1 MTTRS
6 ESLGQERRIRLPA
19 GEVRY
24 FERGEGAPVVFVH
37 GVLTNAELWRKVVPD
52 VAAAGF
58 RCIAPDLP
66 LGSHDLPMRADA
78 DLSPTGAADLI
89 ADFLDALGLRDV
101 TLVANDT
108 GGALTQ
114 IMLSRRPDR
123 VGRVV
128 LTPSDCFEY
137 FFPPI
142 FKALPPIAR
151 IPGSMAVLGQL
162 LRIRALYPLPLL
174 FGSVTKRPLPDAV
187 AQAYLGQLL
196 ADAGVRRDLR
206 KLTAAMDPD
215 VIIDATPRLTAFHR
229 PALVM
234 FAADDRFFP
243 LEHGRRLAQVLPDAR
258 FEEIAE
264 SMTFVMVDQPER
276 TAALIHDF
284 VRGTPGGQAATGS
297 QAEGIAPAGTS
308 PETSG

>member
-1 MTTRS
+1 MTNRS
-6 ESLGQERRIRLPA
+6 EALGREHRVRLPA

-24 FERGEGAPVVFVH
+24 WARGSGTPVVFIH

-58 RCIAPDLP
+58 RCLAPDLP

-78 DLSPTGAADLI
+78 DLSPVGHADVI
-89 ADFLDALGLRDV
+89 ADFLDALDLRDV

-114 IMLSRRPDR
+114 ILLSRRPER

-142 FKALPPIAR
+142 FKALPPLAR

-162 LRIRALYPLPLL
+162 LRIRALYPLPVL
-174 FGSVTKRPLPDAV
+174 FGRVVKRPLPDAV
-187 AQAYLGQLL
+187 AQAYLSPLRKS
-196 ADAGVRRDLR
+196 AEVRRDLR
-206 KLTAAMDPD
+206 KLLRAVHPRYTLAAAEALRGFDRP
-215 VIIDATPRLTAFHR
+215 VLLAWATEDRL
-229 PALVM
+229 
-234 FAADDRFFP
+234 FP
-243 LEHGRRLAQVLPDAR
+243 IRLAHRLAALLPDAR
-258 FEEIAE
+258 LVEVADCY
-264 SMTFVMVDQPER
+264 TFLSEDQPAVLARHVVE
-276 TAALIHDF
+276 F
-284 VRGTPGGQAATGS
+284 
-297 QAEGIAPAGTS
+297 AGAMAD
-308 PETSG
+308 

>member
-1 MTTRS
+1 MTRS
-6 ESLGQERRIRLPA
+6 ESLGREHRVRLPA

-24 FERGEGAPVVFVH
+24 FERGSGAPVVFVH
-37 GVLTNAELWRKVVPD
+37 GVLTNAQLWRKVVPD

-58 RCIAPDLP
+58 RCVAPDLP

-78 DLSPTGAADLI
+78 DLSPAGAADVI
-89 ADFLDALGLRDV
+89 ADFLEALDLRDV

-142 FKALPPIAR
+142 FKPLPAIAR

-162 LRIRALYPLPLL
+162 LRFRALYPLPML
-174 FGSVTKRPLPDAV
+174 FGWVVKRPLPDDV
-187 AQAYLGQLL
+187 AQAYLAPLRKS
-196 ADAGVRRDLR
+196 AGVRRDLR
-206 KLTAAMDPD
+206 KLLRDVHPRHTLAAAEALRTFD
-215 VIIDATPRLTAFHR
+215 R
-229 PALVM
+229 PVLLAWASEDKL
-234 FAADDRFFP
+234 FP
-243 LEHGRRLAQVLPDAR
+243 ISLAHRLAALLPDAKLV
-258 FEEIAE
+258 EIAD
-264 SMTFVMVDQPER
+264 SYTFVSEDQP
-276 TAALIHDF
+276 AALARHVIEF
-284 VRGTPGGQAATGS
+284 
-297 QAEGIAPAGTS
+297 AGVMAD
-308 PETSG
+308 

>member
-1 MTTRS
+1 MGR
-6 ESLGQERRIRLPA
+6 EHRVRLPA

-24 FERGEGAPVVFVH
+24 FERGSGAPVVFVH
-37 GVLTNAELWRKVVPD
+37 GVLTNAQLWRKVVPD

-58 RCIAPDLP
+58 RCVAPDLP

-78 DLSPTGAADLI
+78 DLSPAGAADVI
-89 ADFLDALGLRDV
+89 ADLLEALDLRDV

-142 FKALPPIAR
+142 FKPLPAIAR

-162 LRIRALYPLPLL
+162 LRFRVLYPLPML
-174 FGSVTKRPLPDAV
+174 FGWVVKRPLPDDV
-187 AQAYLGQLL
+187 AQAYLAPLRKS
-196 ADAGVRRDLR
+196 AGVRRDLR
-206 KLTAAMDPD
+206 KLLRDVHPRHTLAAAEALRTFD
-215 VIIDATPRLTAFHR
+215 R
-229 PALVM
+229 PVLLAWASEDKL
-234 FAADDRFFP
+234 FP
-243 LEHGRRLAQVLPDAR
+243 ISLAHRLAALLPDAKLV
-258 FEEIAE
+258 EIAD
-264 SMTFVMVDQPER
+264 SYTFVSEDQP
-276 TAALIHDF
+276 AALARHVIEF
-284 VRGTPGGQAATGS
+284 
-297 QAEGIAPAGTS
+297 AGVMAD
-308 PETSG
+308 

>member
-1 MTTRS
+1 MTNRS
-6 ESLGQERRIRLPA
+6 KALGREHRVRLPA

-24 FERGEGAPVVFVH
+24 WARGSGTPVVFIH

-58 RCIAPDLP
+58 RCLAPDLP

-78 DLSPTGAADLI
+78 DLSPVGHADLI
-89 ADFLDALGLRDV
+89 ADFLDALDLRDV

-114 IMLSRRPDR
+114 ILLSRRPER

-142 FKALPPIAR
+142 FKALPPLAR

-162 LRIRALYPLPLL
+162 LRIRALYPLPVL
-174 FGSVTKRPLPDAV
+174 FGRVVKRPLPDAV
-187 AQAYLGQLL
+187 AQAYLSPLRKS
-196 ADAGVRRDLR
+196 AGVRRDLR
-206 KLTAAMDPD
+206 KLLRAVHPRYTLAAAEALRGFDRP
-215 VIIDATPRLTAFHR
+215 VLLAWATEDRL
-229 PALVM
+229 
-234 FAADDRFFP
+234 FP
-243 LEHGRRLAQVLPDAR
+243 IRLAHRLAALLPDAR
-258 FEEIAE
+258 LVEVADCY
-264 SMTFVMVDQPER
+264 TFLSEDQPAVLARHVVE
-276 TAALIHDF
+276 F
-284 VRGTPGGQAATGS
+284 
-297 QAEGIAPAGTS
+297 AGAMAD
-308 PETSG
+308 

>member
-1 MTTRS
+1 MTKRS
-6 ESLGQERRIRLPA
+6 EALGQEHRVRLPA

-24 FERGEGAPVVFVH
+24 SERGTGAPVVFVH

-58 RCIAPDLP
+58 RCLAPDLP

-78 DLSPTGAADLI
+78 DLSPTGNADVI
-89 ADFLDALGLRDV
+89 ADFLDALDLRNV

-114 IMLSRRPDR
+114 ILLSRRPER

-142 FKALPPIAR
+142 FQALPPLAR

-162 LRIRALYPLPLL
+162 LRIRALYPLPIL
-174 FGSVTKRPLPDAV
+174 FGWVVKRPLPDAV
-187 AQAYLGQLL
+187 ARAYLSPLRKS
-196 ADAGVRRDLR
+196 AGVRRDLR
-206 KLTAAMDPD
+206 KLLRSVHPRHTLAAAEALRTFD
-215 VIIDATPRLTAFHR
+215 R
-229 PALVM
+229 PVLLAWAPEDKL
-234 FAADDRFFP
+234 FP
-243 LEHGRRLAQVLPDAR
+243 IRLAHRLAALLPDAKLV
-258 FEEIAE
+258 EVPD
-264 SMTFVMVDQPER
+264 SYTFLSEDQPAVLARHVVE
-276 TAALIHDF
+276 F
-284 VRGTPGGQAATGS
+284 
-297 QAEGIAPAGTS
+297 AGAMAD
-308 PETSG
+308 

>member
-1 MTTRS
+1 MSHMTRS
-6 ESLGQERRIRLPA
+6 ESLGRERRVRLPA

-24 FERGEGAPVVFVH
+24 FERGSGAPVVFVH

-58 RCIAPDLP
+58 RCVAPDLP

-78 DLSPTGAADLI
+78 DLSPTGAADVI
-89 ADFLDALGLRDV
+89 ADFLDALDLRDV

-114 IMLSRRPDR
+114 ILLSRRPER

-142 FKALPPIAR
+142 FKPLPVIAR

-162 LRIRALYPLPLL
+162 LRFRALYPLPML
-174 FGSVTKRPLPDAV
+174 FGWVVKRRLPDAV
-187 AQAYLGQLL
+187 AQAYLAPLRKS
-196 ADAGVRRDLR
+196 AGVRRDLR
-206 KLTAAMDPD
+206 KLLRDVHPRHTLAAAAALRTFD
-215 VIIDATPRLTAFHR
+215 R
-229 PALVM
+229 PVLLAWASEDKLFPIAL
-234 FAADDRFFP
+234 A
-243 LEHGRRLAQVLPDAR
+243 HRLAALLPDAKLV
-258 FEEIAE
+258 EIAD
-264 SMTFVMVDQPER
+264 SYTFVSEDQPAVLARHVVE
-276 TAALIHDF
+276 F
-284 VRGTPGGQAATGS
+284 
-297 QAEGIAPAGTS
+297 AGVMAD
-308 PETSG
+308 

>member
-1 MTTRS
+1 MTRS
-6 ESLGQERRIRLPA
+6 ESLGREHRVRLPA

-24 FERGEGAPVVFVH
+24 FERGSGAPVVFVH
-37 GVLTNAELWRKVVPD
+37 GVLTNAQLWRKVVPD

-58 RCIAPDLP
+58 RCVAPDLP

-78 DLSPTGAADLI
+78 DLSPAGAADVI
-89 ADFLDALGLRDV
+89 ADLLEALDLRDV

-142 FKALPPIAR
+142 FKPLPAIAR

-162 LRIRALYPLPLL
+162 LRFRVLYPLPML
-174 FGSVTKRPLPDAV
+174 FGWVVKRPLPDDV
-187 AQAYLGQLL
+187 AQAYLAPLRKS
-196 ADAGVRRDLR
+196 AGVRRDLR
-206 KLTAAMDPD
+206 KLLRDVHPRHTLAAAEALRTFD
-215 VIIDATPRLTAFHR
+215 R
-229 PALVM
+229 PVLLAWASEDKL
-234 FAADDRFFP
+234 FP
-243 LEHGRRLAQVLPDAR
+243 ISLAHRLAALLPDAKLV
-258 FEEIAE
+258 EIAD
-264 SMTFVMVDQPER
+264 SYTFVSEDQP
-276 TAALIHDF
+276 AALARHVIEF
-284 VRGTPGGQAATGS
+284 
-297 QAEGIAPAGTS
+297 AGVMAD
-308 PETSG
+308 

>member
-1 MTTRS
+1 MYVIMSRMTRS
-6 ESLGQERRIRLPA
+6 ESLGRERRVRLPA

-24 FERGEGAPVVFVH
+24 FERGSGAPVVFVH

-58 RCIAPDLP
+58 RCVAPDLP

-78 DLSPTGAADLI
+78 DLSPAGAADVL
-89 ADFLDALGLRDV
+89 ADFLDALDLRDV

-114 IMLSRRPDR
+114 ILLSRRPER

-142 FKALPPIAR
+142 FKPLPAIAR

-162 LRIRALYPLPLL
+162 LRIRALYPLPVL
-174 FGSVTKRPLPDAV
+174 FGWVVKRPLPDAV
-187 AQAYLGQLL
+187 AQAYLAPLRKS
-196 ADAGVRRDLR
+196 AGVRRDLR
-206 KLTAAMDPD
+206 KLLRDVHPRHTLAAAAALRTFD
-215 VIIDATPRLTAFHR
+215 R
-229 PALVM
+229 PVLLAWASEDKLFPIAL
-234 FAADDRFFP
+234 A
-243 LEHGRRLAQVLPDAR
+243 HRLAALLPDAKLV
-258 FEEIAE
+258 EIAD
-264 SMTFVMVDQPER
+264 SYTFVSEDQPAVLARHVVE
-276 TAALIHDF
+276 F
-284 VRGTPGGQAATGS
+284 
-297 QAEGIAPAGTS
+297 AGVMAD
-308 PETSG
+308 

>member
-1 MTTRS
+1 MLTRS
-6 ESLGQERRIRLPA
+6 ESLGQAHRIRLPA

-58 RCIAPDLP
+58 RCLAPDLP

-78 DLSPTGAADLI
+78 DLSPAGHADLI
-89 ADFLDALGLRDV
+89 ADFLDALDLRDV

-114 IMLSRRPDR
+114 ILLSRHPER

-142 FKALPPIAR
+142 FKPLPVLAR
-151 IPGSMAVLGQL
+151 IPGSMGVLARL
-162 LRIRALYPLPLL
+162 LRIRALYPLPFL
-174 FGSVTKRPLPDAV
+174 FGWVVKRPLPDAV
-187 AQAYLGQLL
+187 AQAYLAPLRRS
-196 ADAGVRRDLR
+196 AGVRRDLR
-206 KLTAAMDPD
+206 KLLRDVHPRHTLAA
-215 VIIDATPRLTAFHR
+215 AEALRAFDR
-229 PALVM
+229 PVLLAWAPEDKL
-234 FAADDRFFP
+234 FP
-243 LEHGRRLAQVLPDAR
+243 IRLAHRLAALLPDAKLV
-258 FEEIAE
+258 EVPD
-264 SMTFVMVDQPER
+264 SYTFVSEDQPAVLARHVVEF
-276 TAALIHDF
+276 A
-284 VRGTPGGQAATGS
+284 GGMAD
-297 QAEGIAPAGTS
+297 
-308 PETSG
+308 